1 MNVRNAAAV
10 REPGVFVPV
19 EDAGLVLFRGM
30 GGDADKNDLFRE
42 LVGVGKHHPQ
52 MVVND
57 RMGFGRIEIL
67 TKPGSD
73 KWRGNAFFNFNDESL
88 NSRNPFAPNRAPF
101 QSRLYGGSLS
111 GPIKPKRLSFFAD
124 FEHQAFENNA
134 LINATVL
141 DSAFNI
147 THLAQTVVTP
157 QSRTTFSPR
166 FEFQIDKANTI
177 VGRYSY
183 SRGSLKNAGVGDF
196 SLGSRAYNTNSTEQL
211 LQLTETA
218 VLGSNVINE
227 LRFQYLR
234 NRRRENGNNSLA
246 TILVPEAFIGGG
258 SPNGLSF
265 NNEDR
270 WEFQNYTSWALRRHN
285 IKAGAQMRGV
295 HLADFSTADFNGT
308 FTFGGGQAAAL
319 DASNNVVR
327 DPGGQPVTVPITSI
341 ERYRRTQLIPLFL
354 QRGLSQSEIRTLG
367 AGATQF
373 SIAAG
378 EPEARVNQYDLGIFA
393 QDDWQLRPNLSLGL
407 GLRYELQNNISDH
420 RDFAPRLAIAWAPG
434 GDANKRKTV
443 LRAGMGLFYDRFSEG
458 YTLAARRFNGI
469 SQQRFIVSDPAILD
483 LFPQV
488 PSLDL
493 LSQFAV
499 PETVTRVADNLRSP
513 YTIQSS
519 VSLERELPNGLSLA
533 TTFINT
539 RTLKL
544 LRSRN
549 INAPLPGNT
558 LRPFGNVGD
567 IFEYESS
574 GYFKQNQLSV
584 NVIERLKSVATLWA
598 TYVLSDAH
606 SDTDSAD
613 TFPAN
618 TYDLSTEYGRSA
630 LDVRHS
636 FYLGG
641 WITGPLNLSFSP
653 LVFYRSGAPFN
664 ITTGRDTN
672 GDRLYAERPALASDL
687 TRPSVVLTRFGAF
700 DLDPVAG
707 QTIIPRNY
715 GRGPGYFSVNLG
727 VSRAFSFG
735 PESKVTAAAKRGNQ
749 NSFGRFF
756 SRKYT
761 MTFTIQVE
769 NLFNHS
775 NPASPIGNLSS
786 PLFGQSNSSAGAYG
800 FGSNPAGNR
809 RIEIQ
814 IYFSF

>member
-1 MNVRNAAAV
+1 M
-10 REPGVFVPV
+10 
-19 EDAGLVLFRGM
+19 
-30 GGDADKNDLFRE
+30 
-42 LVGVGKHHPQ
+42 
-52 MVVND
+52 
-57 RMGFGRIEIL
+57 
-67 TKPGSD
+67 
-73 KWRGNAFFNFNDESL
+73 
-88 NSRNPFAPNRAPF
+88 
-101 QSRLYGGSLS
+101 
-111 GPIKPKRLSFFAD
+111 
-124 FEHQAFENNA
+124 
-134 LINATVL
+134 
-141 DSAFNI
+141 
-147 THLAQTVVTP
+147 
-157 QSRTTFSPR
+157 
-166 FEFQIDKANTI
+166 
-177 VGRYSY
+177 
-183 SRGSLKNAGVGDF
+183 
-196 SLGSRAYNTNSTEQL
+196 
-211 LQLTETA
+211 
-218 VLGSNVINE
+218 
-227 LRFQYLR
+227 
-234 NRRRENGNNSLA
+234 
-246 TILVPEAFIGGG
+246 
-258 SPNGLSF
+258 
-265 NNEDR
+265 
-270 WEFQNYTSWALRRHN
+270 
-285 IKAGAQMRGV
+285 
-295 HLADFSTADFNGT
+295 
-308 FTFGGGQAAAL
+308 
-319 DASNNVVR
+319 
-327 DPGGQPVTVPITSI
+327 
-341 ERYRRTQLIPLFL
+341 
-354 QRGLSQSEIRTLG
+354 
-367 AGATQF
+367 
-373 SIAAG
+373 
-378 EPEARVNQYDLGIFA
+378 
-393 QDDWQLRPNLSLGL
+393 
-407 GLRYELQNNISDH
+407 
-420 RDFAPRLAIAWAPG
+420 
-434 GDANKRKTV
+434 
-443 LRAGMGLFYDRFSEG
+443 
-458 YTLAARRFNGI
+458 
-469 SQQRFIVSDPAILD
+469 
-483 LFPQV
+483 
-488 PSLDL
+488 
-493 LSQFAV
+493 
-499 PETVTRVADNLRSP
+499 
-513 YTIQSS
+513 
-519 VSLERELPNGLSLA
+519 
-533 TTFINT
+533 
-539 RTLKL
+539 

-727 VSRAFSFG
+727 VSRTFSFG